1 MKTTISLLA
10 LMVALPASAASI
22 RVLEPVTVTD
32 HYSTVRRCCPSR
44 YSALTGWGK
53 HKRCGFRREAE
64 RGGAGGGGGWNLT
77 GESGFMG
84 GGHGLGNAVGSNNG
98 AGLAGSVGLRT
109 HTPRVVTE
117 PIVPIPGPIAGKGFG
132 SGAFL
137 LACYIAIRLR
147 RKNQW

>member
-22 RVLEPVTVTD
+22 RVFEPVAVTD
-32 HYSTVRRCCPSR
+32 HYSVARRCCPSR

-53 HKRCGFRREAE
+53 HKRCGFRREAD
-64 RGGAGGGGGWNLT
+64 RGGVGGGSGSLT
-77 GESGFMG
+77 GETGFIRGSHEQANSGGTSPMVFG
-84 GGHGLGNAVGSNNG
+84 ASSPFSGHIP
-98 AGLAGSVGLRT
+98 AG
-109 HTPRVVTE
+109 VTE
-117 PIVPIPGPIAGKGFG
+117 LPVPIPGPIAGRGFG

-147 RKNQW
+147 RRKIQ